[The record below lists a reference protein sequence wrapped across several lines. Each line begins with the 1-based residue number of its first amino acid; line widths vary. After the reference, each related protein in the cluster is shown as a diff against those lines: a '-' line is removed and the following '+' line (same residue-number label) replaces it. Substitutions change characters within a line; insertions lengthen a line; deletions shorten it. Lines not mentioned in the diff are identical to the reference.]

1 MALKS
6 VKLKAFLLVQ
16 CGHLIV
22 YLNTL
27 FFHLGLL
34 GMPRH
39 IITLLLFCCISLTA
53 LADEIRLNDQHPDRH
68 VVVKGDTLWGI
79 AGQFLK
85 DPWQWPNVW
94 QLNRQQIKN
103 PHLIYPGN
111 VVYLDMSS
119 GSPQLKLL
127 LESVTLEPGIQV
139 EPLAQAAIPSLN
151 LSAIKPFLNQAMVI
165 EKAAAMNSARIL
177 AAQDERLVLSP
188 GTRIYVDSIQPEDGP
203 NWQIVRDTENLID
216 PDSKEVLGQEARY
229 LGEALIKQYG
239 SPASAEIVSASEEI
253 FSGDRLLIRPP
264 EQALT
269 NFVPHAPETAISGRI
284 ISIYS
289 GVDEAGPLSVVA
301 INRGGDAGLELGHVL
316 TINRAG
322 RIIKNPQTDQANKRI
337 PLPDERIGM
346 LMVFRVFERVSYALI
361 MQASEP
367 INKLDS
373 VLSP

>member
-1 MALKS
+1 
-6 VKLKAFLLVQ
+6 
-16 CGHLIV
+16 
-22 YLNTL
+22 
-27 FFHLGLL
+27 
-34 GMPRH
+34 MPRH
-39 IITLLLFCCISLTA
+39 IITLLLFCCISLSA
-53 LADEIRLNDQHPDRH
+53 LADGVLLNEQHPDRH

-85 DPWQWPNVW
+85 DPWQWPKVW
-94 QLNRQQIKN
+94 QLNRSEIKN
-103 PHLIYPGN
+103 PHWIYPGN

-127 LESVTLEPGIQV
+127 LESITLSPGVQV
-139 EPLAQAAIPSLN
+139 EALEEPPIPSLN
-151 LSAIKPFLNQAMVI
+151 LQAIQPFLTQSTVI
-165 EKAAAMNSARIL
+165 ENNAMANAARII

-203 NWQIVRDTENLID
+203 NWQIVRDSATLID

-239 SPASAEIVSASEEI
+239 TPASAEIVKATEEI

-284 ISIYS
+284 ISINS
-289 GVDEAGPLSVVA
+289 GVQEAGPLSVVA
-301 INRGGDAGLELGHVL
+301 INRGTEAGLELGHVL
-316 TINRAG
+316 AINRAG
-322 RIIKNPQTDQANKRI
+322 RSINNPYSEQAKQPIN
-337 PLPDERIGM
+337 LPDQRIGV

-361 MQASEP
+361 MQANEP

-373 VLSP
+373 VLSPE

>member
-1 MALKS
+1 MGEIK
-6 VKLKAFLLVQ
+6 
-16 CGHLIV
+16 
-22 YLNTL
+22 TL
-27 FFHLGLL
+27 FAGSVRPFNRILELTVFHLRLL
-34 GMPRH
+34 GMSRH

-53 LADEIRLNDQHPDRH
+53 LADEILLNDQHPDRH

-85 DPWQWPNVW
+85 DPWQWPKVW
-94 QLNRQQIKN
+94 QLNRNEIKN

-127 LESVTLEPGIQV
+127 LESVSLEPGVQV

-151 LSAIKPFLNQAMVI
+151 LTAIKPFLNQATVI
-165 EKAAAMNSARIL
+165 EKGAAANSARIL

-188 GTRIYVDSIQPEDGP
+188 GTRIYVDSIMPEDGP
-203 NWQIVRDTENLID
+203 DWQIVRDTENLID

-229 LGEALIKQYG
+229 LGEVLIKQYG
-239 SPASAEIVSASEEI
+239 TPASAEIVSATEEV
-253 FSGDRLLIRPP
+253 FSGDRLLVRPP

-269 NFVPHAPETAISGRI
+269 NFVPHAPETAIAGRI

-289 GVDEAGPLSVVA
+289 GVEEAGPLSVVA
-301 INRGGDAGLELGHVL
+301 INRGAEAGLELGHVL
-316 TINRAG
+316 SINRAG
-322 RIIKNPQTDQANKRI
+322 RAIKNPQAKQANKQI
-337 PLPDERIGM
+337 QLPDERIGV

-367 INKLDS
+367 VNKLDS
-373 VLSP
+373 VLSPK